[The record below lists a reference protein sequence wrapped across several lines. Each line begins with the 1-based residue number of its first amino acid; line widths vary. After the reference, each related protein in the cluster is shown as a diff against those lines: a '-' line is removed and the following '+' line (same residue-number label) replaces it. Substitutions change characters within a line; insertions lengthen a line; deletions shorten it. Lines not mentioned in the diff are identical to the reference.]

1 MNTFHKLSI
10 KNYIQET
17 ANAVSLIFDIPEHLK
32 DNFSFKAGQYVTLKT
47 TIEAKEIRRSYSI
60 CSSPNSGE
68 LKVAIKRVENG
79 VFSTYAISHLKT
91 GDVIEVH
98 EPEGKFILEPTRST
112 NYLGIVAGSGITPVL
127 SMIKTVLQLEPSSS
141 FTLIYGNK
149 SSDETMFK
157 TELDALSLAYD
168 TRFNLEYVFSRQN
181 EEGSLFGRIDEGHTN
196 YFIKNIYKNWS
207 FKTAFLCGP
216 EEMIKTV
223 STTLKENHYKES
235 QILFE
240 LFTASINEES
250 SSELKDGQTEVTV
263 LLDDE
268 ELSFTMNQKDNI
280 LAAALRNDVDAPY
293 SCQGGVCSSCLG
305 KVTQGT
311 AVMVKNSILTDDEVN
326 EGFILTC
333 QAHPTSSKISID
345 FDDV

>member
-127 SMIKTVLQLEPSSS
+127 SMIKIVLQLEPSSS

-181 EEGSLFGRIDEGHTN
+181 EEGALFGRIDEGHTN

>member
-1 MNTFHKLSI
+1 MSAFHKLSI

-17 ANAVSLIFDIPEHLK
+17 ANAVSIVFDVPESLK
-32 DNFSFKAGQYVTLKT
+32 TSFSYKAGQYITLKAT
-47 TIEAKEIRRSYSI
+47 VNGNEIRRAYSI
-60 CSSPNSGE
+60 CSAPESGE
-68 LKVAIKRVENG
+68 LKVAIKAVENG
-79 VFSTYAISHLKT
+79 LFSTYATSQLKV
-91 GDVIEVH
+91 GDLIEVH
-98 EPEGKFILEPTRST
+98 EPEGKFMLEPTKSN
-112 NYLGIVAGSGITPVL
+112 NYLGIAAGSGITPVL
-127 SMIKTVLQLEPSSS
+127 SMIKAVLQQEPSSS

-157 TELDALSLAYD
+157 AELDALSVSYD
-168 TRFNLEYVFSRQN
+168 TRFNLHYVFSRQN
-181 EEGSLFGRIDEGHTN
+181 EEGSLFGRIDKGHTN